1 MPLAV
6 DIGTLFIQAARFV
19 DQQVHAIDGLDE
31 ARNRSRVAA
40 VRQAHPVQLDHTSH
54 GAPIDWLM
62 IDQETSQACASLQR
76 SDGTVGHRDE
86 LQAVS

>member
-6 DIGTLFIQAARFV
+6 DISALVIQAARFV
-19 DQQVHAIDGLDE
+19 DQQVHAIGGLNE

-40 VRQAHPVQLDHTSH
+40 VREAHPVQLDHASH
-54 GAPIDWLM
+54 RAPIDRLV
-62 IDQETSQACASLQR
+62 IDQETGEACAPPQR
-76 SDGTVGHRDE
+76 CDGPVGHRDE